1 MNVQNGANG
10 PATHRAEMR
19 QHKLYTADGTA
30 LQITDYWLKER
41 GTSKGGIMIMHGL
54 GEHSGRYGHVARF
67 FNECGL
73 SVRCYD
79 HRGHGKSEGARGDVP
94 KGDAILQDAQIV
106 MEEFASQLATPPLLL
121 GHSMGGLFAARFALE
136 KRVPLRGLILSSP
149 ALAIPLAGAQK
160 LLLKTLNLLAP
171 HFAIP
176 NGLPVNALSH
186 DTAVVQAYKN
196 DPLVH
201 PKISANL
208 LMRMLAAVEF
218 CQTKAA
224 SLTVPVLM
232 VVAGS
237 DKLVDATGSRTFFP
251 QLPSGLRTMHIYD
264 ELYHELFNE
273 LEAKRVFDDVRQW
286 LQSHDFAY

>member
-1 MNVQNGANG
+1 
-10 PATHRAEMR
+10 
-19 QHKLYTADGTA
+19 
-30 LQITDYWLKER
+30 
-41 GTSKGGIMIMHGL
+41 
-54 GEHSGRYGHVARF
+54 
-67 FNECGL
+67 
-73 SVRCYD
+73 
-79 HRGHGKSEGARGDVP
+79 
-94 KGDAILQDAQIV
+94 
-106 MEEFASQLATPPLLL
+106 
-121 GHSMGGLFAARFALE
+121 
-136 KRVPLRGLILSSP
+136 LRGLILSSP
-149 ALAIPLAGAQK
+149 ALAITMSVPQK

-171 HFAIP
+171 HFGIP

-186 DTAVVQAYKN
+186 DEAVVQAYKN

-224 SLTVPVLM
+224 SLTIPILM
-232 VVAGS
+232 VVAGK
-237 DKLVDATGSRTFFP
+237 DTLVDANGSRAFFP

-286 LQSHDFAY
+286 LQFHDFSH